1 MLKKI
6 FSKPINTIT
15 SAAALVALFSFFSRV
30 LGVLRD
36 RVLAGQFGASEIT
49 DAYYAAFR
57 VPDLLFNLIVLGA
70 LSAGFIPVFTKLVKD
85 FSLTYGD
92 SYRKNK
98 SAWDLSNSILNLLMI
113 SLIILS
119 VVAIIFAPQL
129 VRLIVPGFEAS
140 LQLTTVK
147 LTRIMFLS
155 PIFLGISSVLGGV
168 LQSYKKFFAY
178 SLAPVLYNLGIIF
191 GIIYLMPWFGIAGLA
206 WGVVLGAFLHML
218 IQLPF
223 AVSSG
228 FFYRFKLSFKI
239 EGVRKILKMMVPR
252 TMGLAVGQI
261 NLLIITIISS
271 TLISGSLAVFNFA
284 NNLQSFAVGIFG
296 ISFAVAAFPT
306 FSRLSGND
314 KKLISSFTKTFR
326 QILFFIIPSTVLL
339 LTLRAQIIR
348 VILGTGK
355 FNWQDTILTI
365 DTLGFFTLSLFAQA
379 SIPLLV
385 RLFYAKEDSRT
396 PFYAAIVAMVLNII
410 LATYFSATLGVAGL
424 ALAFSVS
431 SVLNFLIL
439 WLVLN
444 WRLGSLYGE
453 GLLLAVVKM
462 SVAAIIAGIVV
473 QIAKVVIWPF
483 IDMTTFL
490 GVLLQGL
497 GSGIAGLAF
506 YVLFCYIFKVEEMS
520 AIFSS
525 LRRRLPWKKIKTED
539 FIQAREV

>member
-439 WLVLN
+439 WIVLN

-525 LRRRLPWKKIKTED
+525 LRCRLPWKKIKTED

>member
-444 WRLGSLYGE
+444 CRLGSLYGE

>member
-57 VPDLLFNLIVLGA
+57 IPDLLFNLIVLGA

-85 FSLTYGD
+85 FSLSYGD
-92 SYRKNK
+92 SYKKNEP
-98 SAWDLSNSILNLLMI
+98 AWNLANSILNLLML
-113 SLIILS
+113 SLIVLSIL
-119 VVAIIFAPQL
+119 AIIFAPQL
-129 VRLIVPGFEAS
+129 IKLIVPGFEAS

-191 GIIYLMPWFGIAGLA
+191 GIIYLVPWFGLSGLA

-218 IQLPF
+218 IQLPS

-228 FFYRFKLSFKI
+228 FFYKFKLSFKI
-239 EGVRKILKMMVPR
+239 EGVKKILKMMVPR
-252 TMGLAVGQI
+252 AMGLAVGQV

-306 FSRLSGND
+306 FSRLSSDNN
-314 KKLISSFTKTFR
+314 KLITSFTKTFR

-348 VILGTGK
+348 VILGSGK
-355 FNWQDTILTI
+355 FNWQDTVLTI
-365 DTLGFFTLSLFAQA
+365 DTLGFFILSLFAQA

-396 PFYAAIVAMVLNII
+396 PFYAALVAMILNII
-410 LATYFSATLGVAGL
+410 LASYFSLTLGVAGL
-424 ALAFSVS
+424 ALAFSIS

-439 WLVLN
+439 WLILN
-444 WRLGSLYGE
+444 WRLGSLYKE

-462 SVAAIIAGIVV
+462 SVAAIIAGVVV
-473 QIAKVVIWPF
+473 QLAKVVIWPF
-483 IDMTTFL
+483 IDMTTFI
-490 GVLLQGL
+490 GVFLQGL

-506 YVLFCYIFKVEEMS
+506 YILFCYIFKVEEMF

-525 LRRRLPWKKIKTED
+525 LSKKLPWKKIKTED
-539 FIQAREV
+539 FTQAREV